1 MDVLGE
7 LRKLGHSLNPGN
19 PTIPVALSDV
29 GTIGHVEPG
38 RRGLYINSMLESH
51 VDALIRD
58 NDRAEA
64 VAREVSGGRYTAAQL
79 LEVARLGTDSRDA
92 IRAIKSMRGAITSWD
107 AVTSARSNGQ
117 SWDYMGTKAS
127 QTTVANQWSSFLRT
141 AGSPAAMTYTGIP
154 GPPARSSTD
163 TGAWPLPISLGVS
176 DDLYLTNFGT
186 NHATGTNIVLLV
198 DVLQAA
204 GNISATIVTSQN
216 VTTTALPRWTGG
228 AGLQMTLEVTTAFG
242 TATGIPNVTINYV
255 DQSGNAAE
263 STSAISIGA
272 TSLIA
277 GRLLPL
283 QDGPMIRLNSGDFG
297 VRSINQVTFS
307 ASSAGAGAACAA
319 IIYKPLLLVPTLAVT
334 SFVER
339 STPAQLGGIRRLTSV
354 TQGSMPCLGFFVL
367 PSTTSTGVQ
376 TYMIETVWG

>member
-1 MDVLGE
+1 MDVLAE
-7 LRKLGHSLNPGN
+7 LRKVGHALAPGS
-19 PTIPVALSDV
+19 PPIPVALSDV
-29 GTIGHVEPG
+29 GTIGHIEPG

-64 VAREVSGGRYTAAQL
+64 MAREVSGGRYTATQL
-79 LEVARLGTDSRDA
+79 LDVARLGTDSRDA
-92 IRAIKSMRGAITSWD
+92 IRAIKSMQAAITSWD
-107 AVTSARSNGQ
+107 LVTAARGNGQ
-117 SWDYMGTKAS
+117 AWDYIGSKAS

-141 AGSPAAMTYTGIP
+141 AGSPGAMTYSGIP
-154 GPPARSSTD
+154 GPAALDSNT
-163 TGAWPLPISLGVS
+163 TGAWPLPMSLGAS

-216 VTTTALPRWTGG
+216 VTTTTLPRWTGG

-255 DQSGNAAE
+255 DQSGNVAE

-277 GRLLPL
+277 GRMFPI
-283 QDGPMIRLNSGDFG
+283 QDGPMVRLNTGDYG
-297 VRSINQVTFS
+297 IRSINQVTFS

-319 IIYKPLLLVPTLAVT
+319 ILYKPLLMVPTLAVT

-354 TQGSMPCLGFFVL
+354 TQGSKPALGFFVL